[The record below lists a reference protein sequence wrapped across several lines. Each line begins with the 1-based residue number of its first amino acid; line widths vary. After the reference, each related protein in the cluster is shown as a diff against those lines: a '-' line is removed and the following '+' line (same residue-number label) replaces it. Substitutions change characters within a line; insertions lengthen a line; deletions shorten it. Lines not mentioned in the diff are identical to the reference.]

1 MFTRIA
7 LSMMLMCGFAG
18 TAMAQAWTPAQQEVW
33 NLEQQQWKMAA
44 AKDTSWMDTMV
55 HDNLRY
61 WETGDPMPRGKA
73 SLKHWAKYSSES
85 STVLEQELFPISITV
100 TGNVAVVQYHYVV
113 ARENYDKKRE
123 SVTGQYTDVLIKDN
137 GRWQFIA
144 WTGGD
149 IPKKH

>member
-1 MFTRIA
+1 
-7 LSMMLMCGFAG
+7 
-18 TAMAQAWTPAQQEVW
+18 
-33 NLEQQQWKMAA
+33 
-44 AKDTSWMDTMV
+44 
-55 HDNLRY
+55 
-61 WETGDPMPRGKA
+61 
-73 SLKHWAKYSSES
+73 
-85 STVLEQELFPISITV
+85 VLQQELFPISITV